1 MKNQIEVNMDLREKL
16 EESDSVKFSHSGNK
30 YDGLVEEVSKDSFT
44 CRVHTVDNIG
54 QRIDND
60 SSQVMIVT
68 KEVFKSIDLEWFDEY
83 RGCDNS
89 SIGAA
94 GSWSTCLQREA
105 A

>member
-1 MKNQIEVNMDLREKL
+1 MDLREIL
-16 EESDSVKFSHSGNK
+16 EEYDSVKFSHSGNK
-30 YDGLVEEVSKDSFT
+30 YDGLVETVWKDSFT
-44 CRVHTVDNIG
+44 CRVHTLDNIG

-60 SSQVMIVT
+60 TSEVMIVN
-68 KEVFKSIDLEWFDEY
+68 KEVFNSINLEWFDEY

-94 GSWSTCLQREA
+94 GSWSTCLQTKA